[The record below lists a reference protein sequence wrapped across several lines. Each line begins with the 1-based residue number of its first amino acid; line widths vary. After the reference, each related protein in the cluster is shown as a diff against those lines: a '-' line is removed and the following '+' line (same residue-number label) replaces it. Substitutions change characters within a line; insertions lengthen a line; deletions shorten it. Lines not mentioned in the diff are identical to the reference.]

1 MDSPLAGL
9 LGLARRAGKAQ
20 LGEEAALDAA
30 LAHKARIIL
39 TAADLSQGTLARL
52 ERSAE
57 TGNAVVLPTAFS
69 KAELGSAV
77 GWANCGVVAVTDIG
91 LAAAVVEKLVQ
102 ADPQPLYQQALER
115 LKPRAEKT
123 ARRRREK
130 LRRKRDAAKNKP

>member
-1 MDSPLAGL
+1 MDSALAGP

-30 LAHKARIIL
+30 LAHKARVIL
-39 TAADLSQGTLARL
+39 TAADLSPNALKRL
-52 ERSAE
+52 ERAAE
-57 TGNAVVLPTAFS
+57 TGNALVLPTALT
-69 KAELGSAV
+69 KAELGPAV

-91 LAAAVVEKLVQ
+91 LAAAAVEKLAQ
-102 ADPQPLYQQALER
+102 TDPQPLYQQALER
-115 LKPRAEKT
+115 LKPKAEKT